1 MRSRL
6 VASPGVVLTI
16 LVAVSTLLRFW
27 AATKI
32 PTPWI
37 APDELIYAELG
48 RSLYAHGTL
57 ALLGHRTSFFSL
69 VYPALAGGPL
79 SLGNVADGYTLL
91 KALQALVMSL
101 AAVPVYLWG
110 RRLVRPSLALLAAAL
125 TLAVPGLVYS
135 GLVLTEVAFY
145 PLL

>member
-1 MRSRL
+1 MRTPRLGSPALALAAL
-6 VASPGVVLTI
+6 VALS
-16 LVAVSTLLRFW
+16 SLLRFW
-27 AATKI
+27 AATRI

-79 SLGNVADGYTLL
+79 SLGNVARGYTLL

-110 RRLVRPSLALLAAAL
+110 RRLVPPRLGLLAAAL
-125 TLAVPGLVYS
+125 TRAVPGRGGS
-135 GLVLTEVAFY
+135 GLVLPDAAVC
-145 PLL
+145 

>member
-16 LVAVSTLLRFW
+16 LVAASSVLRFW
-27 AATKI
+27 AATRI

-69 VYPALAGGPL
+69 VYPALAGVPL
-79 SLGNVADGYTLL
+79 SLGDVFDGYSLL
-91 KALQALVMSL
+91 KALQAVTMSL

-110 RRLVRPSLALLAAAL
+110 RGVVRPSLALVAAAL
-125 TLAVPGLVYS
+125 TLAV
-135 GLVLTEVAFY
+135 
-145 PLL
+145 

>member
-16 LVAVSTLLRFW
+16 LVAASSVLRFW
-27 AATKI
+27 AATGI

-57 ALLGHRTSFFSL
+57 SLLGHRTSFFSL
-69 VYPALAGGPL
+69 VYPALAGVPL
-79 SLGNVADGYTLL
+79 SVPNVAVGYTLL
-91 KALQALVMSL
+91 KAVQALVMSL
-101 AAVPVYLWG
+101 AAWPV
-110 RRLVRPSLALLAAAL
+110 
-125 TLAVPGLVYS
+125 
-135 GLVLTEVAFY
+135 
-145 PLL
+145 

>member
-1 MRSRL
+1 MRTLRLAPAAIVLAAL
-6 VASPGVVLTI
+6 VALS
-16 LVAVSTLLRFW
+16 SLLRFW

-57 ALLGHRTSFFSL
+57 SLLGHRTSFFSL
-69 VYPALAGGPL
+69 LYPAFAGLPL
-79 SLGNVADGYTLL
+79 SLGNVAAGYTLL
-91 KALQALVMSL
+91 KALQALAMSL

-110 RRLVRPSLALLAAAL
+110 RRLVRPRLALLAATL
-125 TLAVPGLVYS
+125 T
-135 GLVLTEVAFY
+135 
-145 PLL
+145 